1 MSKSPLNP
9 RDFPEVIDVI
19 PPGAL
24 TELGIVMAV
33 PVVEIYRPAD
43 QRKWCLA
50 VHQWLDRHCVPQGCP
65 SDDLLAEGVCRRSP
79 TGGRCLLLLPFDHP
93 EWQPSLRERYDPTQG
108 AFVWRDQ
115 PLTPPP
121 HRQPLT
127 LEEVER

>member
-9 RDFPEVIDVI
+9 RDFPEVVDII

-24 TELGIVMAV
+24 AELGIVMAV

-50 VHQWLDRHCVPQGCP
+50 VHQWLDGDSVPHCCP
-65 SDDLLAEGVCRRSP
+65 SNDLLAEGVCRRSP

-93 EWQPSLRERYDPTQG
+93 EWQPALSERYDPVQG
-108 AFVWRDQ
+108 AFGRRDQ
-115 PLTPPP
+115 PLAPPV
-121 HRQPLT
+121 HRQPLA